1 MIASNF
7 DLFFVLGLDQLKDIQ
22 GSHGNAGP
30 DPSIAPGIS
39 DIGKAEPEKV
49 DSVHRGSSSM
59 MPADHSSI
67 LKASASSSSS
77 SSSSS
82 TPPSSYLSALA
93 KRKDPPDHLQDFQ
106 RPVVTIAL
114 DVTLLLELVINE

>member
-7 DLFFVLGLDQLKDIQ
+7 DLFFCFRIRSTQ
-22 GSHGNAGP
+22 GHTRQP
-30 DPSIAPGIS
+30 CSIAPVIS

-59 MPADHSSI
+59 MPVDHSSI
-67 LKASASSSSS
+67 LKASASSSSSS

-93 KRKDPPDHLQDFQ
+93 KRKAPPNHSQNFQ
-106 RPVVTIAL
+106 HHPVVTIAL

>member
-59 MPADHSSI
+59 MPVYHSSI
-67 LKASASSSSS
+67 LKVSASSSS

-82 TPPSSYLSALA
+82 TPPSSYLSTLA
-93 KRKDPPDHLQDFQ
+93 KRKDPPDLSQDFQ

>member
-1 MIASNF
+1 LTF
-7 DLFFVLGLDQLKDIQ
+7 FFVLGLDQLKDIQ
-22 GSHGNAGP
+22 GSHGNAGS
-30 DPSIAPGIS
+30 DPSIAPVIS

-59 MPADHSSI
+59 MPVDHSSI
-67 LKASASSSSS
+67 LKVSASSSSSS

-82 TPPSSYLSALA
+82 TPPSSYLSAPA

>member
-1 MIASNF
+1 MTY
-7 DLFFVLGLDQLKDIQ
+7 FFVLGLDQLKDIQ

-30 DPSIAPGIS
+30 DPSIAPVIS

-59 MPADHSSI
+59 MPVDHSSI
-67 LKASASSSSS
+67 LKVSASSSS

-93 KRKDPPDHLQDFQ
+93 KRKDPPNLSQDFR